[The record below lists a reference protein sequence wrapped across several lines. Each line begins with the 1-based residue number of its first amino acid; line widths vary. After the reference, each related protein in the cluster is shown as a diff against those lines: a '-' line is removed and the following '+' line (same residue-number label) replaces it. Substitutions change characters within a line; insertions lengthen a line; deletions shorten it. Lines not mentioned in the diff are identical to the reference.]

1 MRRRRKS
8 HAYEP
13 CSSKPKR
20 TLPMMT
26 KEDGIIGARGE
37 AAGGAEDVP
46 TIKDG
51 ARHRHATIVGRM
63 GQILAMIVP
72 TAGLGPQ
79 DM

>member
-1 MRRRRKS
+1 MKQRRKL

-20 TLPMMT
+20 TLPIMIM
-26 KEDGIIGARGE
+26 EEELIGARGE
-37 AAGGAEDVP
+37 AAADAEDAP

-51 ARHRHATIVGRM
+51 ARDKRATIVGLM
-63 GQILAMIVP
+63 VQIIPMTVP

-79 DM
+79 GM